1 MELAVEMEIPAS
13 LNPTARSVAQTLL
26 AAFPER
32 EFDLVVKDGGH
43 VEMSLPAPAGS
54 HAGALVV
61 LTCHDGD
68 TWIHFAPPCAW
79 YLIDDNDELVRIFT
93 ALLTEKALFAVTYAG
108 QDWAGTTL
116 VRPGEQPELESGQR
130 AVIFSW
136 SGKHDAEIE

>member
-1 MELAVEMEIPAS
+1 MEIPAS
-13 LNPTARSVAQTLL
+13 LNPTARGVAETLL

-32 EFDLVVKDGGH
+32 DFDLEVKDGGH
-43 VEMSLPAPAGS
+43 VQISLPAPTGS

-61 LTCHDGD
+61 LTCHEGD

-79 YLIDDNDELVRIFT
+79 YPIEANDELVRIFT
-93 ALLTEKALFAVTYAG
+93 ALVTENALFSVTYDG

-116 VRPGEQPELESGQR
+116 VRPCELPELESGQR

-136 SGKHDAEIE
+136 SGKHDAEIG